1 MKKGFTL
8 IELLIVMVVV
18 AVLVTITAPK
28 YKVAMEKGRG
38 LEGIHNAQAISDAL
52 NAFYVKDGNM
62 YYEERLQSAIDA
74 AGQTKSKYFSC
85 GIRDGNNNYQNVL
98 CERATGRYSIEFT
111 NKDGEITGRTC
122 YGDERY
128 CKALGAVNLT
138 GTTGVWSF
146 D

>member
-62 YYEERLQSAIDA
+62 YYEERMQSAMDA

-85 GIRDGNNNYQNVL
+85 GIREGNNDYQNVL
-98 CERATGRYSIEFT
+98 CERLTGRYSIEFQ
-111 NKDGEITGRTC
+111 NIDGEIAGRAC

-138 GTTGVWSF
+138 GTTGIWSF